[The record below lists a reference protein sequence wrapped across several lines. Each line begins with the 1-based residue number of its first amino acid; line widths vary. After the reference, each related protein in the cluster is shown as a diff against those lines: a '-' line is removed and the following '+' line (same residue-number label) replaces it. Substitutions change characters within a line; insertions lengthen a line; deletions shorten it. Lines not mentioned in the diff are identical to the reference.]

1 MTLEQ
6 ARKILK
12 VAGIITII
20 GAIISLIMGILVVY
34 GSGDVALTD
43 PEVKTDADY
52 QEMVGYFIISGI
64 ALGIAGVCSLIE
76 GVFSILASKNGKYGK
91 ICWIFSIISV
101 VTSLYH
107 GIANLFKGEFKW
119 SNLLS
124 LLVSL
129 ALNALVLVAANT
141 VKTAY
146 AREQK
151 QA

>member
-12 VAGIITII
+12 VIGIITII
-20 GAIISLIMGILVVY
+20 GAVISLVMGILVVF
-34 GSGDVALTD
+34 GAGDVALTD
-43 PEVKTDADY
+43 PEVQTEADY
-52 QEMVGYFIISGI
+52 QEIVGYFIISGI
-64 ALGIAGVCSLIE
+64 ALAIAGVCSLIE

-91 ICWIFSIISV
+91 ICWIFSIISL
-101 VTSLYH
+101 VTSLYN
-107 GIANLFKGEFKW
+107 GITNLFKGEFKL
-119 SNLLS
+119 SNVVS